1 MFQEKIQ
8 WKRLWLGLVAVAIVL
23 LLAVSGSIF
32 KSPAVAGKPPSI
44 IADMGFP
51 QPIADVWPTDEY
63 YPAVKNLTERYGCL
77 TGYPD
82 NTFKPRRVATRGEV
96 AQMLSDCLDRIVELI
111 EQK

>member
-8 WKRLWLGLVAVAIVL
+8 CKRLWLGLVSMAIVL
-23 LLAVSGSIF
+23 FVTVSGSIL
-32 KSPAVAGKPPSI
+32 KLPASASQPPSI
-44 IADMGFP
+44 MADIAP
-51 QPIADVWPTDEY
+51 LPIADVWPTDEY
-63 YPAVKNLTERYGCL
+63 YPAIKNLVERYACL